1 MYYIFI
7 YSSVDGRWSGFHVLA
22 IANSAAR
29 TLKCIYLFGPCFS
42 LDVWPGMGLQG
53 HTLVLFLVF
62 WGTSVLFS
70 IVGVTIY
77 IPTNS
82 AGELPSLYTLS
93 QHLLFVDFFMIAIL
107 TGVTWYLIVVLICI
121 SLITSN
127 VGHLFMCLL
136 AVCPL
141 QRNVYSGLLPIFW
154 VGFLL
159 LWTLYQVNYFSLF
172 H

>member
-42 LDVWPGMGLQG
+42 LDVCPGMGLQG

-159 LWTLYQVNYFSLF
+159 LCY
-172 H
+172 

>member
-1 MYYIFI
+1 MLYM
-7 YSSVDGRWSGFHVLA
+7 
-22 IANSAAR
+22 
-29 TLKCIYLFGPCFS
+29 CLFRFWFPQDICLG
-42 LDVWPGMGLQG
+42 VGLLG
-53 HTLVLFLVF
+53 HMVVLFLVF

-121 SLITSN
+121 LVTSFANIFSQSVGCLFILFIVSFAVQRFLSLSRP
-127 VGHLFMCLL
+127 HLFIFALISIILGEGLKKALL
-136 AVCPL
+136 QFISELFLCSPL
-141 QRNVYSGLLPIFW
+141 GVL
-154 VGFLL
+154 
-159 LWTLYQVNYFSLF
+159 
-172 H
+172 